1 MITWQEILGTYK
13 ESDIKPEHIPNLK
26 LLHEKI
32 QKIRTAYAKPM
43 NITNCYRSMAHHLRI
58 YKDKGITDI
67 RLIPMKS
74 LHLSGNAVDIADPSG
89 QLLKWCKS
97 NVSILEEIGLWC
109 EDGTVGWTHFQSKPP
124 RSNKRFFLP

>member
-13 ESDIKPEHIPNLK
+13 QSDIKPEHIPNLK

-74 LHLSGNAVDIADPSG
+74 KHLAGEAVDIADPDG
-89 QLLKWCKS
+89 KLMAWCKA
-97 NVSILEEIGLWC
+97 NVKTLGEVGLWC
-109 EDGTVGWTHFQSKPP
+109 EDGTKGWVHFQIVAPKSG
-124 RSNKRFFLP
+124 KRFFMP

>member
-32 QKIRTAYAKPM
+32 QKIRMAYAKPM
-43 NITNCYRSMAHHLRI
+43 NITNCYRSMTHHLRI

-74 LHLSGNAVDIADPSG
+74 KHLAGEAVDIADPDG
-89 QLLKWCKS
+89 KLMAWCKA
-97 NVSILEEIGLWC
+97 NVKTLEEVGLWC
-109 EDGTVGWTHFQSKPP
+109 EDGTKGWVHFQIVAPKSG
-124 RSNKRFFLP
+124 KRFFMP